1 MARAL
6 TDENLDAEVETA
18 FEWARTNGSD
28 LEILSAVYH
37 PEKGME
43 FLEMKLSDGRRLLI
57 PKEELGE
64 LDNATP
70 EQAQDVVVLPPGAS
84 IYWPQLD
91 DGLSLGDFLE
101 HRWRREPEAVAA

>member
-1 MARAL
+1 MAEAI
-6 TDENLDAEVETA
+6 TDENLDAVVDAMLER
-18 FEWARTNGSD
+18 ARTSGSD

-37 PEKGME
+37 PEEGME

-64 LDNATP
+64 LDHATP
-70 EQAQDVVVLPPGAS
+70 EQARDLVVLTPGAS